1 MWRLFPKRWEVSNK
15 CIPWN
20 LRKYKCNSKP
30 RCLEKRDYYGKNNKK
45 YFRRNHNI
53 RTEKSFWSDLCFNR
67 IKVRG
72 HKTYGFEYMDC
83 SFLRF
88 HKFLR
93 PDFFDSFNQLSLI
106 LWGESFPAIKK
117 ELLDR
122 NCREVLVFAWHCLTA
137 ILL

>member
-88 HKFLR
+88 HKFL
-93 PDFFDSFNQLSLI
+93 LI
-106 LWGESFPAIKK
+106 NCLLYCEGNPSPPSRRNCLTGIVEKYSS
-117 ELLDR
+117 LLDIASLLFYY
-122 NCREVLVFAWHCLTA
+122 NLVV
-137 ILL
+137 IQ